1 MQKNTHEYIISS
13 ENELEEIIFDLS
25 PGERIFFSGDLG
37 VGKSTFIRYL
47 LRKYTNNPVL
57 IVRSPTYTYYQKYN
71 DVYHFD
77 LYRIED
83 YATWTSIGGEE
94 IQESNTSIML
104 IEWPEILENSIN
116 PTKKIHIEHLET
128 GERKITITQF

>member
-13 ENELEEIIFDLS
+13 ENELEKIIFDLS

-71 DVYHFD
+71 D
-77 LYRIED
+77 
-83 YATWTSIGGEE
+83 
-94 IQESNTSIML
+94 
-104 IEWPEILENSIN
+104 
-116 PTKKIHIEHLET
+116 
-128 GERKITITQF
+128 